1 MRRDHTVLSINEA
14 QELIAAEI
22 RGARPR
28 NVRSIALGD
37 SLGQTLAEDVVSD
50 IDSPPHDKSIVDGYA
65 VAAGDLTA
73 GVVLTVLED
82 VTAGTV
88 PTREVTSGTATRIMT
103 GAPLPAG
110 ATAVVMVEKTEIVQG
125 ESTQVRILESP
136 RSGQNIVR
144 KGTSL
149 QRRETVLRA
158 GVRLN
163 PARIGLLAEVGHSEV
178 KVAIPPTI
186 AVLTTGNEIV
196 PVDAIPGPGQIRN
209 SNGPMLEA
217 LVKQLGATV
226 VSLGVARD
234 EHDDLAARIR
244 RGLEAD
250 FLVLSGG
257 VSAGVLD
264 LVPGVLAELGVRQVF
279 HKVNLK
285 PGKPIWFG
293 VFSKDQ
299 DHKTFV
305 FGLPG
310 NPVSSYV
317 CFELFVR
324 YALSL
329 LAGDCGPEHRLARLA
344 QEHLHRGGRPTY
356 WPATLNSNGMDLVVT
371 LLSSKGS
378 GDLKTLADA
387 NCLAFFP
394 GEERLYAPGEEIVVH
409 QL

>member
-1 MRRDHTVLSINEA
+1 MLSVTEA
-14 QELIAAEI
+14 QELIAAE
-22 RGARPR
+22 
-28 NVRSIALGD
+28 VREANRFLLRSVPLGET
-37 SLGQTLAEDVVSD
+37 LGRTLAEVVVSD

-65 VAAGDLTA
+65 VLAEGLSAGTELAILEEVTA
-73 GVVLTVLED
+73 GAVPTQQ
-82 VTAGTV
+82 VTAGT
-88 PTREVTSGTATRIMT
+88 AIRIMT

-110 ATAVVMVEKTEIVQG
+110 ATGVVMVEKTELVGG
-125 ESTQVRILESP
+125 ENRVRIHETP

-144 KGTSL
+144 RATSL
-149 QRRETVLRA
+149 RRGETVLHA

-163 PARIGLLAEVGHSEV
+163 PARIGLLAEVGRGEV
-178 KVAIPPTI
+178 KIASLPTV

-196 PVDAIPGPGQIRN
+196 PVDTIPGPGQIRN

-217 LVKQLGATV
+217 LVQQLGAQPI
-226 VSLGVARD
+226 SLGVARD
-234 EHDDLAARIR
+234 EPGELAALIR
-244 RGLEAD
+244 RGLQAD

-293 VFSKDQ
+293 VFPKE
-299 DHKTFV
+299 HNNRTLV

-310 NPVSSYV
+310 NPVSSFV
-317 CFELFVR
+317 CFEVFVR
-324 YALSL
+324 YALGCIRPELVPQSKLAL
-329 LAGDCGPEHRLARLA
+329 LAVEHY
-344 QEHLHRGGRPTY
+344 HRGDRPTY
-356 WPATLNSNGMDLVVT
+356 WPAICEEDKTDALVT
-371 LLSSKGS
+371 LLPWKGS

-394 GEERLYAPGEEIVVH
+394 GKERVFQAGEEVSVR
-409 QL
+409 LL

>member
-1 MRRDHTVLSINEA
+1 MLSVKEA
-14 QELIAAEI
+14 QDLIAAEV
-22 RGARPR
+22 RGA
-28 NVRSIALGD
+28 NRSLGRSVALGD
-37 SLGQTLAEDVVSD
+37 ALGRMLAEDVVSD

-65 VAAGDLTA
+65 VVAEGLAARAELA
-73 GVVLTVLED
+73 VLED
-82 VTAGTV
+82 VTAGVV
-88 PTREVTSGTATRIMT
+88 PTRALTPGSATRIMT

-110 ATAVVMVEKTEIVQG
+110 ATAVVMVEKTELVSG
-125 ESTQVRILESP
+125 AAAMVRILESP

-149 QRRETVLRA
+149 SRGETVLRA
-158 GVRLN
+158 GARLN
-163 PARIGLLAEVGHSEV
+163 PSRIGLLAEVGRA
-178 KVAIPPTI
+178 KVRIAIPPTV

-196 PVDAIPGPGQIRN
+196 PVDVVPGPGQIRN

-217 LVKQLGATV
+217 MVHQLGASK

-234 EHDDLAARIR
+234 EDDELAALIR

-264 LVPGVLAELGVRQVF
+264 LVPGVLAKLGVRQVF

-293 VFSKDQ
+293 VFSQ
-299 DHKTFV
+299 NNNTKTLV

-310 NPVSSYV
+310 NPVSSFV

-324 YALSL
+324 YAVSVLT
-329 LAGDCGPEHRLARLA
+329 GDIQPRQIMARLVQEHRP
-344 QEHLHRGGRPTY
+344 RGDRPTY
-356 WPATLNSNGMDLVVT
+356 WPAVFKDDGAGTVVS
-371 LLSSKGS
+371 LLAWKGS
-378 GDLKTLADA
+378 GDLKTLAEA

-394 GEERLYAPGEEIVVH
+394 GEERLYVAGEEIAVY
-409 QL
+409 LI